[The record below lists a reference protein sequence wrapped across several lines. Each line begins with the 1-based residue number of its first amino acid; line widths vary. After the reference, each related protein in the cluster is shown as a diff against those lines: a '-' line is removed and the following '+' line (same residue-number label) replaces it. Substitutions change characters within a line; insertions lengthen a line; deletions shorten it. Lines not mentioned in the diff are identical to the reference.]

1 MKGTKAKPRQE
12 ATRCLTLLLLLLL
25 KLLLVLKLDLL
36 LVLQLSFQPQS
47 FELVSLVST
56 KHF

>member
-1 MKGTKAKPRQE
+1 LKGTKSKARQE

-36 LVLQLSFQPQS
+36 LVLKLSFQPQS